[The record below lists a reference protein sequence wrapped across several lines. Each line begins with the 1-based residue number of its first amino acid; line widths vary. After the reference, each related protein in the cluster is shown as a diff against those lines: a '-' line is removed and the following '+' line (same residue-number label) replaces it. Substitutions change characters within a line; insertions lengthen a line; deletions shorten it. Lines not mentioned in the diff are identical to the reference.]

1 LRIVVKKAVTMEY
14 LVGFLLSLGTVV
26 FAAVIGLD
34 RDRSFYAT
42 VLFVIATYYVLFA
55 VMGASRRT
63 LIIEIMIAS
72 VFFLFAVL
80 GFKGNF
86 WLVAAAL
93 LGHGIFD
100 FIRPSFIANP
110 GVPHWWP
117 GFCLAFDVIFGG
129 WLALQL
135 LQRRK
140 FPHSGVMDRHA
151 RLAPSQR
158 RRMQR

>member
-1 LRIVVKKAVTMEY
+1 MEY
-14 LVGFLLSLGTVV
+14 LIGILLSLATVV

-34 RDRSFYAT
+34 RERSFYST

-63 LIIEIMIAS
+63 LMIEIAVAS
-72 VFFLFAVL
+72 GFFLFGVI
-80 GFKGNF
+80 GFKGSL
-86 WLVAAAL
+86 WLVAVAL

-100 FIRPSFIANP
+100 FVRPSLIANP

-117 GFCLAFDVIFGG
+117 GFCLAFDVVFGG

-135 LQRRK
+135 LQRK
-140 FPHSGVMDRHA
+140 SFPHSGFMDRHVG
-151 RLAPSQR
+151 
-158 RRMQR
+158 